1 MEAMLRRE
9 EELRLSEEVQA
20 EYAAVEVDGSDS
32 DWMDVTDELQRAV
45 AREFGATART
55 EAAALHAMRQAAANA
70 IRGFTPLYVRF
81 QRAREG
87 DLTIGERLRDC
98 PLLDLHMQPTT
109 LHKAVAAGKR
119 VSCVLAGSYS

>member
-20 EYAAVEVDGSDS
+20 KYAAVEVDGSER
-32 DWMDVTDELQRAV
+32 DWMDVTEQLQRSV
-45 AREFGATART
+45 VREFGASHRT
-55 EAAALHAMRQAAANA
+55 EAAALHAMRRGAANGG
-70 IRGFTPLYVRF
+70 GFTPLYVRF

-87 DLTIGERLRDC
+87 DLRCGEQLRDC
-98 PLLDLHMQPTT
+98 PLLGLDMEPTSLQT
-109 LHKAVAAGKR
+109 AVAQGKR